1 MFSQNQEEIKR
12 RNAVIEENEEIAIN
26 ENEQLEV
33 RARAREKAEEE
44 RQNVAALKER
54 NEKLLEKVRFV
65 KV

>member
-12 RNAVIEENEEIAIN
+12 HNAVIEENEEIAIN